1 MKSQGEP
8 VNPLYIK
15 KTIGIVY
22 GNPDTAAQKLNPC
35 EARWPADVNSSRVDR
50 ERSGQRILEPSSC
63 QANETAHDRYARE
76 NPEPER
82 SSRP

>member
-1 MKSQGEP
+1 MKSQHEP
-8 VNPLYIK
+8 VNSLYIK
-15 KTIGIVY
+15 KTVGIVY
-22 GNPDTAAQKLNPC
+22 GNPDSAAQKLNPC
-35 EARWPADVNSSRVDR
+35 EERWPADENSSRVDR